1 MHILEK
7 KKIKN
12 QFAVTIS
19 RSQKKN
25 FKLKEINKTENI
37 NGDQGRAGLKCQ
49 AKELGF
55 NSAGDGKLLE
65 M

>member
-1 MHILEK
+1 MNRTDRLGWGIGSK
-7 KKIKN
+7 G
-12 QFAVTIS
+12 
-19 RSQKKN
+19 
-25 FKLKEINKTENI
+25 NKTENI